1 MNIANVTSR
10 FALLSGL
17 DNSEIYKWKTLID
30 DACDY
35 VKSITIKENLDE
47 SETGKLEMLC
57 AAYALKLY
65 SLCNDENITSFTA
78 GDVQIAS
85 PKSGESKGERL
96 WKEYSEKYSELI
108 DTKSFLFGRVI

>member
-17 DNSEIYKWKTLID
+17 DNDEIYKWKTLID

-35 VKSITIKENLDE
+35 VGSIVVKKNPDE
-47 SETGKLEMLC
+47 SETRKIEMLC
-57 AAYALKLY
+57 AAYAFKLY

-78 GDVQIAS
+78 GDVQITS
-85 PKSGESKGERL
+85 PESSESKGERL
-96 WKEYSEKYSELI
+96 WKEYCQKFGELI
-108 DTKSFLFGRVI
+108 DTKNFLFGRVM

>member
-17 DNSEIYKWKTLID
+17 DNSEIYKWRTLID

-35 VKSITIKENLDE
+35 VKAITEKDNLDE
-47 SETGKLEMLC
+47 SETRKLEMLS
-57 AAYALKLY
+57 AVSALKLY

-78 GDVQIAS
+78 GDVQITS
-85 PKSGESKGERL
+85 PKSSENKGERL

-108 DTKSFLFGRVI
+108 DTKEFLFGRVI